1 MVSASA
7 RRRRREASANAHEA
21 DTAATDWTQ
30 HAHAEDER
38 RQHLERNPQLRRRLT
53 LAQWNHRQDFLEER
67 RWRRE
72 EMILIW
78 EEAERARLQHEEP
91 AQHILLMRDDACK
104 LLSKTLRPRRRT
116 RARVAP

>member
-7 RRRRREASANAHEA
+7 RRRRREASADAVA
-21 DTAATDWTQ
+21 DTTVDNDWTR
-30 HAHAEDER
+30 HAHAENER

-78 EEAERARLQHEEP
+78 EEAERARLQQEEP
-91 AQHILLMRDDACK
+91 AQHFVLMRLEQHRADACK
-104 LLSKTLRPRRRT
+104 LLSLSLIHI
-116 RARVAP
+116 